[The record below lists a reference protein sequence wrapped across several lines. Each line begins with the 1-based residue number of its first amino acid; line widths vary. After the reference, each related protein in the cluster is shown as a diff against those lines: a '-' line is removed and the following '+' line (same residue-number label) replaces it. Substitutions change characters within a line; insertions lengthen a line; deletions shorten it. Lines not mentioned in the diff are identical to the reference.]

1 MITAIV
7 TLLGGWR
14 ATAFAAACV
23 ALIGYAGWQRIEL
36 WHAES
41 TITDLRQAADQH
53 AAEDAT
59 LARQASDAAREH
71 ERVQANAFATA
82 ESKHAQELADATST
96 ADRVAADLR
105 TGALRLRHELTA
117 CRASTVPGT
126 AAPAD
131 DASPELR
138 DAVAR
143 SVAIGAR
150 CDADIRSLQAK
161 LMAERQP

>member
-14 ATAFAAACV
+14 ATAFAAACIG
-23 ALIGYAGWQRIEL
+23 LIGYTGWQRVEL
-36 WHAES
+36 WRAES

-59 LARQASDAAREH
+59 AARKASDDAREH
-71 ERVQANAFATA
+71 ERAQANAFAEADT
-82 ESKHAQELADATST
+82 KHAREIADAYH
-96 ADRVAADLR
+96 VATELR
-105 TGALRLRHELTA
+105 TGTVSLRHDLTA
-117 CRASTVPGT
+117 CRARTVPGT
-126 AAPAD
+126 ATPAD

-143 SVAIGAR
+143 TVAIGAR

-161 LMAERQP
+161 LMAERRP